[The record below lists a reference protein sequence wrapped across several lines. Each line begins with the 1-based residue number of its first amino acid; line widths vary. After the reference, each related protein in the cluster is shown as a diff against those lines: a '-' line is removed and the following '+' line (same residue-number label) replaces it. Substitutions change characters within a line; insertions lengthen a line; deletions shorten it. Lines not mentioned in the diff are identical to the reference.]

1 MEEIKQQ
8 ANNLFGLN
16 LTVHQIHL
24 FQRFEQE
31 LLEWNEKFN
40 LTAIRQV
47 EGIRTKHF
55 LDSLSCHLVLQNQP
69 PKRLADIGCGAGFPG
84 IPLKI
89 IYPNMRLTLVESVG
103 KKARFCQHIV
113 DTLQL
118 TETEVLQIRAEDLGQ
133 AKEYREQFDWVVAR
147 AVAKLPTLVEYL
159 LPLVRVGGSML
170 AQKGE
175 NGPAEAHAAEN
186 ATKLLGGH
194 LRQVQHLTLPTVTED
209 RYLITI
215 DKIAATPPKY
225 PRRAGI
231 PAKNPL

>member
-1 MEEIKQQ
+1 
-8 ANNLFGLN
+8 
-16 LTVHQIHL
+16 
-24 FQRFEQE
+24 
-31 LLEWNEKFN
+31 
-40 LTAIRQV
+40 
-47 EGIRTKHF
+47 
-55 LDSLSCHLVLQNQP
+55 
-69 PKRLADIGCGAGFPG
+69 
-84 IPLKI
+84 
-89 IYPNMRLTLVESVG
+89 MRLTLVESVG